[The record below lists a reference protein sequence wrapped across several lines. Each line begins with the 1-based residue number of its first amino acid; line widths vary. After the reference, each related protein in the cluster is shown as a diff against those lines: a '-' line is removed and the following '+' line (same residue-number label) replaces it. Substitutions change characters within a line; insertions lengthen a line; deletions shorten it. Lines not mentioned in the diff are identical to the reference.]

1 MPVTLHD
8 EMAVDQVTLRDEIP
22 TESTHP
28 EMSVTLHDEMAAD
41 QVTLWD
47 EIPARDSTH
56 PEMPEEEPAQL
67 TEIPETATFPVKM
80 RKRGRPKGSTTTP
93 IGLPKNK
100 KKGGEDNSLL

>member
-1 MPVTLHD
+1 MSVTLHD

-22 TESTHP
+22 AESTHP
-28 EMSVTLHDEMAAD
+28 EMSVTLHDEIAAD
-41 QVTLWD
+41 QVTLRD

-67 TEIPETATFPVKM
+67 TEIPETTTFPVKM
-80 RKRGRPKGSTTTP
+80 KCGRPKGSTTTP